1 MLPSRISFSV
11 VRMIFSLFLMDVCLI
26 EDFEVGNRLEVDFGA
41 DRIKVEL
48 REEGH
53 GYHEDRSG
61 NLVYKAPLAALASN
75 DPREAEELDH
85 RGVEEG
91 AGKVDSDHKHL

>member
-1 MLPSRISFSV
+1 
-11 VRMIFSLFLMDVCLI
+11 MDVCLI

-61 NLVYKAPLAALASN
+61 NLVYK
-75 DPREAEELDH
+75 R
-85 RGVEEG
+85 
-91 AGKVDSDHKHL
+91 K